1 MLISISICCVA
12 SCHLPAWCLC
22 KQTLQNFMYSMLKDS
37 HAKAAK
43 IALDVMVDLYRK
55 GVWNDQKTVNVI
67 TTALFSKTTKVMV
80 TALKF
85 FLGKDEDEAESSDS
99 ESEVRSR
106 PVVWLKASISLCS
119 SYAIEAMGTSYC
131 VCLVK

>member
-1 MLISISICCVA
+1 
-12 SCHLPAWCLC
+12 
-22 KQTLQNFMYSMLKDS
+22 MLKDS

-43 IALDVMVDLYRK
+43 IALDVMIDLYKK

-85 FLGKDEDEAESSDS
+85 FLGKDEDEEESSDS
-99 ESEVRSR
+99 ESEVRR
-106 PVVWLKASISLCS
+106 EVREIGGCVLLDLCV
-119 SYAIEAMGTSYC
+119 T
-131 VCLVK
+131 

>member
-1 MLISISICCVA
+1 MLSVQLTITFST
-12 SCHLPAWCLC
+12 
-22 KQTLQNFMYSMLKDS
+22 QTLQNFMYSMLKDS

-43 IALDVMVDLYRK
+43 IALDVMIDLYKK

-99 ESEVRSR
+99 ESEVGMGMGSGCDWTLVTFGHHLAMFRFSR
-106 PVVWLKASISLCS
+106 FCLLLVPCS
-119 SYAIEAMGTSYC
+119 
-131 VCLVK
+131 